1 MTVSKH
7 VRIESPLFR
16 ALPAMSLALL
26 LFVAACPEAL
36 AQDDDRPE
44 VTHDGLQLVPD
55 SKAAMAYVKPGAD
68 FGVYDRIMLL
78 ECYVAFK
85 KNWQRDFNREQLSL
99 GSRISDRDVERIKG
113 EVAELFRDVFVE
125 ELEENDGYEVTDTAA
140 DDVLLVRPA
149 IIDLD
154 VTAPDTR
161 SASRS
166 YTYVDSA
173 GAATLYIELY
183 DSVSGEILARAVDR
197 KAGRDYGR
205 MEWSTSSSNRA
216 EGRRVMRRWAGWLRE
231 ALDEVHGKSED

>member
-1 MTVSKH
+1 MTVSTYPQ
-7 VRIESPLFR
+7 VRGLLFR
-16 ALPAMSLALL
+16 TLSAISLALL
-26 LFVAACPEAL
+26 LSPVSFSEAR
-36 AQDDDRPE
+36 AQDGDPPE
-44 VTHDGLQLVPD
+44 VTHDGLKLVPD
-55 SKAAMAYVKPGAD
+55 SKAAMVYVKPDAD
-68 FGVYDRIMLL
+68 FSVYDRVMLL

-85 KNWQRDFNREQLSL
+85 KNWQRDFNREQPSL
-99 GSRISDRDVERIKG
+99 GGRVSDRDVERIKG

-125 ELEENDGYEVTDTAA
+125 ELEEGDGYAVTDTAA

-161 SASRS
+161 SATRS
-166 YTYVDSA
+166 YTFVDSA
-173 GAATLYIELY
+173 GAATLYVELY

-216 EGRRVMRRWAGWLRE
+216 EGRRIMRRWAGWLRE
-231 ALDEVHGKSED
+231 ALDEVHGRDEE